1 MKYNKITLTV
11 NTNHGIVSVE
21 TTQRF
26 SFTMRDVAANTMLYM
41 FAGYETS
48 ATTGQLA
55 VYEMARHPELQ
66 QRARDEVNKVLAK
79 YGGQCSYEAQNE
91 MIYLNMVLDG
101 KYFEINE
108 NISICILRM
117 H

>member
-1 MKYNKITLTV
+1 MIDSTFHIIKIFV
-11 NTNHGIVSVE
+11 NFGIVSVE
-21 TTQRF
+21 TNQQF

-66 QRARDEVNKVLAK
+66 QKARDEVNKVLAK
-79 YGGQCSYEAQNE
+79 YDGVCCYEAQNE

-101 KYFEINE
+101 K
-108 NISICILRM
+108 
-117 H
+117 

>member
-1 MKYNKITLTV
+1 MYAIEIFAY
-11 NTNHGIVSVE
+11 HRIVSVE
-21 TTQRF
+21 IKHRF
-26 SFTMRDVAANTMLYM
+26 SFTMQDVAANTMLYM

-79 YGGQCSYEAQNE
+79 YDGQCSYEAQNE
-91 MIYLNMVLDG
+91 MVYLNMVLDG
-101 KYFEINE
+101 EYFEI
-108 NISICILRM
+108 S
-117 H
+117 